1 MSIAITI
8 LAALILDRLLGEPR
22 RWHPLVGFGRL
33 AQAIETRL
41 NKRVNN
47 PVHSPVYSSVHNNR
61 PKAFALK
68 FRGLL
73 ALSLLILPAA
83 AITAYITGRY
93 NTYLIVEIGVL
104 YLAIGARS
112 LIEHAQRVA
121 TALQSNRRDDARA
134 FTSHLVSRD
143 TTQMNES
150 DMSRATI
157 ESTLENGNDAIF
169 APLFWFVIGG
179 APAVIVYRLCN
190 TLDAMW
196 GYRTPRFVHF
206 GWAAARLDDVLN
218 YIPARLTALTYACLG
233 QFQTALHCWRTQ
245 AGNCKSPNGG
255 PVMAAGA
262 GALALQLG
270 GPAVYHG
277 KRENCP
283 RLGCGEPPLA
293 NDIMQATRLIQR
305 GIALW
310 AGLALLLAGGL
321 SLA

>member
-1 MSIAITI
+1 MMSIAIAI

-33 AQAIETRL
+33 ALAIETRL
-41 NKRVNN
+41 NNRVNN
-47 PVHSPVYSSVHNNR
+47 PDHNPVHNNR
-61 PKAFALK
+61 PNAFALK
-68 FRGLL
+68 FRGLVS
-73 ALSLLILPAA
+73 LSLLILPAT
-83 AITAYITGRY
+83 AITAYITDRY

-112 LIEHAQRVA
+112 LVEHAQRVA

-134 FTSHLVSRD
+134 FTRHLVSRD

-169 APLFWFVIGG
+169 APLFWFAIGG
-179 APAVIVYRLCN
+179 APAVVFYRLCN

-245 AGNCKSPNGG
+245 AGKCKSPNGG

-277 KRENCP
+277 KWENCP

-305 GIALW
+305 GITLW
-310 AGLALLLAGGL
+310 AGIVLLFAGGL